1 MFKDYYRILE
11 VPPHATLAEIK
22 KAYRSQS
29 LKWHPDRNQD
39 KDTTARMQDIN
50 EAYSILKDAEK
61 RQRYD
66 KEYNRFK
73 QSKHTNSQR
82 TNSQQANHQQTHQ
95 QNSNQ
100 TQSSHTYDR
109 SSWTY
114 DYTVHDEQVKNDMDD
129 AREYARKLV
138 DEFLKGLKENS
149 AKAAKGAWEEMQ
161 GYVIAAIILTII
173 GLIIL
178 ASM

>member
-1 MFKDYYRILE
+1 MFKDYYEILE
-11 VPPHATLAEIK
+11 VSPEASLEEIK
-22 KAYRSQS
+22 QAYRSQS
-29 LKWHPDRNQD
+29 LKWHPDRNKD
-39 KDTTARMQDIN
+39 KDTTAIMQDIN

-66 KEYNRFK
+66 KEYKRFK
-73 QSKHTNSQR
+73 QSQR
-82 TNSQQANHQQTHQ
+82 TDSKQTNSQQGHQ
-95 QNSNQ
+95 QNNTQ
-100 TQSSHTYDR
+100 THSSQTR
-109 SSWTY
+109 NRNTWTY

-149 AKAAKGAWEEMQ
+149 AKAVKGAWEEMQ
-161 GYVIAAIILTII
+161 GYVWAAIILTII
-173 GLIIL
+173 GLIIM